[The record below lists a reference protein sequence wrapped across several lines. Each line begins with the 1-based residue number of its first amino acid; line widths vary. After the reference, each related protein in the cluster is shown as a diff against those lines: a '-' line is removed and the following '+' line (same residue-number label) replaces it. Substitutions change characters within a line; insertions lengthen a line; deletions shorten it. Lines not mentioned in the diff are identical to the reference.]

1 MSAVAAF
8 ADSVGLSVN
17 EASLGIIRIAN
28 SNMAKAVRVMTVERG
43 LDPREF
49 VLLPFG
55 GAGPMHACELAAML
69 SIRHVLVPRTPGVIS
84 AFGTLCV
91 DLLNDYSRSLIKP
104 VGELEPSDVQAL
116 FEELEEEAT
125 AALDRDQV
133 TGDRQ
138 RLERS
143 LDLRYG
149 GQLKTLGIPLAGG
162 VVTADT
168 LASACERFYAEYE
181 RRYHYVTR
189 EIGLELSVVRVRGR
203 GLQHSSAPRTDAATS
218 SPSPM
223 ETRPVLFEG
232 EGAVMTA
239 VFDRADL
246 GSGAELHGPL
256 LVEQEDSTV
265 IVPPHWSLLVDGDA
279 NLHLTH

>member
-1 MSAVAAF
+1 
-8 ADSVGLSVN
+8 
-17 EASLGIIRIAN
+17 
-28 SNMAKAVRVMTVERG
+28 
-43 LDPREF
+43 
-49 VLLPFG
+49 
-55 GAGPMHACELAAML
+55 
-69 SIRHVLVPRTPGVIS
+69 VIS

-91 DLLNDYSRSLIKP
+91 DLLHDYSRSLIKP
-104 VGELEPSDVQAL
+104 VDELVPADVQTL
-116 FEELEEEAT
+116 FEELDAEAT
-125 AALDRDQV
+125 AALDNDQV
-133 TGDRQ
+133 PRDSQ

-162 VVTADT
+162 VVSADT

-189 EIGLELSVVRVRGR
+189 DIGLELSVVRVRGR
-203 GLQHSSAPRTDAATS
+203 GLQQGPEPRPEVATSAP
-218 SPSPM
+218 SPL

-232 EGAVMTA
+232 DEGFVPTA

-246 GSGAELHGPL
+246 GSGVELRGPL

-265 IVPPHWSLLVDGDA
+265 IVPPQWSVLVDGDA
-279 NLHLTH
+279 NLYLTHLAEDVVRQEQL